1 VLIHQSWV
9 KLQNAKEDKTM
20 LRNVTHLKG
29 FAIRA
34 TDGEIGTL
42 DQFYFDD
49 ESWAIRYLLVNTGGW
64 LSGRLVLVSP
74 MAFRQTE
81 WQSKRLDVALTKKQ
95 IENSPQIDT
104 HKPVSRQHEALY
116 MGYYGYPYYWSGPY
130 LWGRASYPAGLT
142 VRKEAVTQ
150 AEALQARAGKESA
163 DSHLRSTNEVIGYH
177 IEAADGEIGHVADI
191 IIDDETWAI
200 RYLEVDTRNWWPGK
214 RVLVSPQWIEQV
226 SWPVSKVFVH
236 LSRETIKNGPE
247 YFESMPITRE
257 YENRLYGYYGRP
269 AYWLQQSEQPSGRK
283 ASKG

>member
-1 VLIHQSWV
+1 
-9 KLQNAKEDKTM
+9 M
-20 LRNVTHLKG
+20 
-29 FAIRA
+29 
-34 TDGEIGTL
+34 
-42 DQFYFDD
+42 
-49 ESWAIRYLLVNTGGW
+49 
-64 LSGRLVLVSP
+64 GRLEHWISSISTMRAGPSATSWSIPGVGCPAGLCWSRP
-74 MAFRQTE
+74 LPSARRSGN
-81 WQSKRLDVALTKKQ
+81 QSDSTVALTKKQ
-95 IENSPQIDT
+95 IEDSPPIDT

-116 MGYYGYPYYWSGPY
+116 MGYYGYPYYWGGPY

-142 VRKEAVTQ
+142 VRRESVTQ

-163 DSHLRSTNEVIGYH
+163 DSHLRSTNEVKGYH
-177 IEAADGEIGHVADI
+177 IEAADAEIGHVEDF

-214 RVLVSPQWIEQV
+214 KVLVSPQWIEQV

-257 YENRLYGYYGRP
+257 YENRLYSYYGRP
-269 AYWLQQSEQPSGRK
+269 AYWLQQSEQPSSRK